1 MTAQNIMDSM
11 KFSAQVAPVQSDLF
25 TPSHVLYKCKIVN
38 NGKQYTFD
46 YQCNP
51 TYKAPNIEDCLY
63 CLFSDASCVDCV
75 ADVDDFLRELGYT
88 DSLESIRKGEKAF
101 KACKHTAK
109 ALARIFTTEEMEVL
123 SAHFENY

>member
-25 TPSHVLYKCKIVN
+25 TPSHVLYKCKVVN

-75 ADVDDFLRELGYT
+75 ADVDDFLREMGYT
-88 DSLESIRKGEKAF
+88 DIWTIATEKITRSLMCLSS
-101 KACKHTAK
+101 
-109 ALARIFTTEEMEVL
+109 ARSKSWNMLDGNRIV
-123 SAHFENY
+123 